1 MAPFSM
7 KCTACNHYI
16 YKGTKFNAKKEAT
29 GTKYLDSIP
38 IYRFTIRCPGCMA
51 NLSFITDPGNAD
63 YTVDQGCQRSYEPWR
78 QEQQLAA
85 ERKAKRLA
93 EEQADPLKALE
104 NKAADSKR
112 QMRAIEELHALGQQ
126 SALREQL
133 AQQQTQQE
141 QQQQDIEYN
150 DRSDALMKKTVYYP
164 ISNNNNRQS
173 MVGIAKKRT
182 SIKEKAMKLGIK
194 RLN

>member
-1 MAPFSM
+1 MES
-7 KCTACNHYI
+7 
-16 YKGTKFNAKKEAT
+16 T
-29 GTKYLDSIP
+29 GCLAVDS
-38 IYRFTIRCPGCMA
+38 
-51 NLSFITDPGNAD
+51 
-63 YTVDQGCQRSYEPWR
+63 
-78 QEQQLAA
+78 AA

-133 AQQQTQQE
+133 AQEQQQE

-164 ISNNNNRQS
+164 ISNNNNRPS
-173 MVGIAKKRT
+173 MVGITKKRT
-182 SIKEKAMKLGIK
+182 SIKEKAMKLGIM
-194 RLN
+194 RLS